1 MEMVSG
7 FPSKIYS
14 IFWFDFFFEIHYIL
28 NLFHNIMLTI
38 HFIGACMKQ
47 YSLFAILLITVLFG
61 CIFTGFQCG
70 STEMTSAKLYINRQ
84 DWPNAE
90 TALEKEVAK
99 NPTNAEAWY
108 NLGIARIQLG
118 KFESVVTALDNC
130 LKNSTLYAEQV
141 KNAKLN
147 VWGQVFNKGISYH
160 NQMAKA
166 STDSQ
171 SILLQSAI
179 REYKLAL
186 QINPDSVGPYQN
198 LAAIYHTAG
207 NTDEEIAIWKEARAR
222 RNDPQF
228 TAYIIDAMIKKADD
242 AKAKGDKQTANEYL
256 NKAIIEIDS
265 ARKANPDDSEMLGSM
280 INLYIEAGRSK
291 EAMPYMREA
300 IQKDPKNKVFQNDL
314 GLLLMQTD
322 SLDEAAEHFAAAV
335 AADSTYEDALRNGSV
350 AYVKMGQKMKEEATA
365 KDPKG
370 KSSNKAY
377 VAKFKV
383 AVTLLEKLV
392 SIKPENPDFW
402 DAIASAYG
410 NAGMFK
416 EAENAIKKAD
426 SLRKK

>member
-1 MEMVSG
+1 
-7 FPSKIYS
+7 
-14 IFWFDFFFEIHYIL
+14 
-28 NLFHNIMLTI
+28 
-38 HFIGACMKQ
+38 
-47 YSLFAILLITVLFG
+47 
-61 CIFTGFQCG
+61 
-70 STEMTSAKLYINRQ
+70 
-84 DWPNAE
+84 
-90 TALEKEVAK
+90 
-99 NPTNAEAWY
+99 
-108 NLGIARIQLG
+108 
-118 KFESVVTALDNC
+118 VVTALDNC
-130 LKNSTLYAEQV
+130 LKNSTEYVDQV

-147 VWGQVFNKGISYH
+147 AWGQVFNKGISYH
-160 NQMAKA
+160 NLMTKA
-166 STDSQ
+166 SKDSQ
-171 SILLQSAI
+171 AILLQSAI
-179 REYKLAL
+179 KEYQLAI

-198 LAAIYHTAG
+198 LAAIYHTAD
-207 NTDEEIAIWKEARAR
+207 NTDDEIAIWKEARAR

-228 TAYIIDAMIKKADD
+228 TSYIIDAMIKKSED
-242 AKAKGDKQTANEYL
+242 ARAKGDKQTANDYL
-256 NKAIIEIDS
+256 DKAIIEIGIV
-265 ARKANPDDSEMLGSM
+265 RQANPEDTEMLSTM

-322 SLDEAAEHFAAAV
+322 SLDEAAKHFTAAV
-335 AADSTYEDALRNGSV
+335 AADSSYEDALRNGSV
-350 AYVKMGQKMKEEATA
+350 AYVKMGQKIKEEAAA

-370 KSSNKAY
+370 KLSNKEY

-402 DAIASAYG
+402 DALASAYG